1 MLSTHQI
8 DILFHR
14 EGAGRQLNVGQLADV
29 VSPAADLALQLLLA
43 PQSVLRSAAA
53 CLLKEAFL
61 KTPGP
66 KRSAI
71 IVLSSIYLA
80 VLDRGYI
87 INV

>member
-1 MLSTHQI
+1 MIIGIRHLLLSTHQI

-14 EGAGRQLNVGQLADV
+14 EEEEGASHQLNVGQLADV

-71 IVLSSIYLA
+71 IA
-80 VLDRGYI
+80 
-87 INV
+87 